1 MNMSSCMTRE
11 FVALHADC
19 TLGEVLTQFLEHRQ
33 DVGCVLYADGTLEG
47 IITKYQLYRMI
58 LKHCPLD
65 TPITPYI
72 YRDVTTV
79 PFHYPV
85 TEARK
90 ILLSAKVAH
99 AVIVDDNDKVVGVS
113 TKGDLIQ
120 SFLQRERRL
129 INQMT
134 SLIENLED
142 GVIGIDHMHN
152 IHTFNSA
159 AAAMFQLD
167 HHTALEENVR
177 SLLPQIG
184 DEMILALENEA
195 PIEPQ
200 KLQLPAAVTMASY
213 TPIIVRD
220 KAIGAI
226 AVLKDLTAYEKV
238 ASELET
244 TKRLERML
252 ESALEMA
259 YDGIAIIDEQG
270 CFQMV
275 NDALLE
281 LYDIS
286 REDLLGT
293 PASKSLPELNLED
306 TLRTGKEGVGDIQ
319 VIRGKKCVITRMP
332 IIVQNKHAGAIAK
345 VIFRQLPHM
354 KDLFNRMENLEHEL
368 TYYRGE
374 YLRSHSH
381 GTALDHLITR
391 NPSLDAI
398 KNQAYLAAQGFS
410 TVLITGESGTGKEL
424 FAQAIHEISGRPGR
438 FVKVN
443 CAAIPEELLESE
455 FFGYAD
461 GAFTGARKGGK
472 PGKFELA
479 DGGTLF
485 LDEIGDMPLALQA
498 KLLRVLQERSFDR
511 IGDTVSRT
519 VDVRIVSATNKRL
532 EDLISE
538 GKFREDLYYRI
549 HVIHLSI
556 PPLRERKE
564 DLPLLCSH
572 LVQKLNKILGKH
584 VQGVTPA
591 TQELLQRH
599 HWPGNV
605 RELENV
611 LERAMNL
618 NTGDWIVPDA
628 LPAFL
633 VNAETVTPPYRSTSP
648 NIPTPS
654 ANTTHKKKDVMA
666 AAERD
671 LIMATLQECG
681 GNRSLAASRLA
692 ISRSTLYQKIKK
704 YEIEETS
711 FFASKS
717 QRP

>member
-1 MNMSSCMTRE
+1 MLVNMSSCMTKE
-11 FVALHADC
+11 FVALQADC
-19 TLGEVLTQFLEHRQ
+19 TLGYVLTQFLAHRQ
-33 DVGCVLYADGTLEG
+33 DVGCILYEDGTLEG

-58 LKHCPLD
+58 LKNCPLD
-65 TPITPYI
+65 TPITPYL

-99 AVIVDDNDKVVGVS
+99 AVIVDDDGKVLGVS
-113 TKGDLIQ
+113 TKSDLIQ

-134 SLIENLED
+134 ALIENLED
-142 GVIGIDHMHN
+142 GVIGIDHMHH

-159 AAAMFQLD
+159 AAEMFQINSA
-167 HHTALEENVR
+167 TVMEEHIQT
-177 SLLPQIG
+177 LLPKISDG
-184 DEMILALENEA
+184 MIHALENEA
-195 PIEPQ
+195 PREPQ
-200 KLQLPAAVTMASY
+200 KVQLPSAVVMASY
-213 TPIIVRD
+213 TPISFREKV
-220 KAIGAI
+220 IGAI
-226 AVLKDLTAYEKV
+226 AVLRDLTAYEKV
-238 ASELET
+238 ARELET
-244 TKRLERML
+244 TKRLEGML

-286 REDLLGT
+286 REELLGT
-293 PASKSLPELNLED
+293 PASQSLPELNLED
-306 TLRTGKEGVGDIQ
+306 TLRTGKELVGDIQ
-319 VIRGKKCVITRMP
+319 IIRGIKCVITRMP
-332 IIVQNKHAGAIAK
+332 IIVQNKQVGAIAK

-354 KDLFNRMENLEHEL
+354 KDLFSRMENLEHEL

-374 YLRSHSH
+374 YMRSHVQ
-381 GTALDHLITR
+381 GTAFDHVITR
-391 NPSLDAI
+391 NSAMESI
-398 KNQAYLAAQGFS
+398 KNQAYLSAQGSS

-498 KLLRVLQERSFDR
+498 KLLRVLQEKSFDR

-519 VDVRIVSATNKRL
+519 VDVRIVSATNKHL
-532 EDLISE
+532 EDLIAE
-538 GKFREDLYYRI
+538 RKFREDLYYRI
-549 HVIHLSI
+549 HVIHLAI

-572 LVQKLNKILGKH
+572 LVQKLNKILGKQ
-584 VQGVTPA
+584 VQGVTPS
-591 TQELLQRH
+591 TLERLQHH

-618 NTGDWIVPDA
+618 NAGDWIVPEA

-633 VNAETVTPPYRSTSP
+633 ANAEPLSLPAPPLLP
-648 NIPTPS
+648 AKLP
-654 ANTTHKKKDVMA
+654 AMTHSKRDVIA

-671 LIMATLQECG
+671 LIVAALSECG
-681 GNRSLAASRLA
+681 GNRSLAAVRLA

-704 YEIEETS
+704 YQIEERS
-711 FFASKS
+711 FFESKS
-717 QRP
+717 PYP